1 MTDHLTQSEIDSLI
15 RGTPSAAPVVEALPY
30 NFLQPPR
37 ISKEHRIVLQAINER
52 FAVALQSYLST
63 RLHTPVELTAQSA
76 EQATFGEALQALGS
90 PCAAY
95 VFRVT
100 DTPPLHGYL
109 DLDTELAFH
118 LVDRLFGGA
127 AEAPPP
133 GRPLTPLERTV
144 VGGVVDRA
152 LQLYRDAWQD
162 HVAMTPAVEGFET
175 SPDALNITAREDNC
189 LVTHLEF
196 HSGATR
202 AYFTICFPLTVID
215 GFLGASLR
223 GRRVSASS
231 GGDSGARTLV
241 ESALQQAGLV
251 LTARFPAVRVSAR
264 TLAQLKP
271 GQVLETG
278 HPVDQPIEVYV
289 NGELGYLGAVGQ
301 TRRRLGVRISEP
313 ITTRAGSRPATRHGQ
328 TP

>member
-1 MTDHLTQSEIDSLI
+1 MTDRLTQSEIDSLI
-15 RGTPSAAPVVEALPY
+15 RGTPSSAPVVEAVPY

-52 FAVALQSYLST
+52 FAVALQSFLST
-63 RLHTPVELTAQSA
+63 RLHTPVELTALSA

-95 VFRVT
+95 VFRAT
-100 DTPPLHGYL
+100 ETPPLHGYL
-109 DLDTELAFH
+109 DLDTELAFY
-118 LVDRLFGGA
+118 LVDRLFGGT
-127 AEAPPP
+127 AEDPAP
-133 GRPLTPLERTV
+133 GRALTSLERTV
-144 VGGVVDRA
+144 VGGLVDRA
-152 LQLYRDAWQD
+152 LELYRAAWQD
-162 HVAMTPAVEGFET
+162 HVPLVPVVEGFET

-196 HSGATR
+196 RSGATR

-231 GGDSGARTLV
+231 VGDAGARSLV
-241 ESALQQAGLV
+241 ESALQHARLE
-251 LTARFPAVRVSAR
+251 LTARFPAIRISAR
-264 TLAQLKP
+264 TLSQLQP
-271 GQVLETG
+271 GQLLETG

-313 ITTRAGSRPATRHGQ
+313 TTSRAASRPATRHGQ
-328 TP
+328 VP